1 MLFQSSAWYFY
12 KAVMHFHFTCI
23 EKKRMKNSRKAAIL
37 RKEGIKCKHNAT
49 KKQMKKLFFSFIRNM
64 GNRLCSSCLG
74 LRASLHGIQP
84 GSATQL
90 TKEFCCV
97 RE

>member
-1 MLFQSSAWYFY
+1 MLSQSSARYFC
-12 KAVMHFHFTCI
+12 KAVMHFCFTCMG
-23 EKKRMKNSRKAAIL
+23 KKRMENSRKSAIL
-37 RKEGIKCKHNAT
+37 RKEGIKRKHNEI
-49 KKQMKKLFFSFIRNM
+49 KKQMKKLFVSFIRNM

-74 LRASLHGIQP
+74 PRAALCGIQP

-97 RE
+97 KE